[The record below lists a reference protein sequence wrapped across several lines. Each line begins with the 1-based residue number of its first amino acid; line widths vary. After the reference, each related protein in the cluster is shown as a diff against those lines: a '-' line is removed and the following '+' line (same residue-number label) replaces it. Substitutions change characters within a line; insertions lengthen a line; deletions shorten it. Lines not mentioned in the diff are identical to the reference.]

1 MQRRP
6 CEFFLVRYVPDPVR
20 GEFVNIGV
28 LLRDA
33 GSSAAQVRFTRDW
46 TRVRCADPG
55 ADIDML
61 EALEQEIER
70 RLTEH
75 REDTPH
81 VLRTL
86 EDTLSNGLQITEAK
100 ACLAESIPVELE
112 RLMKM
117 YVESRKR
124 EPASRISG
132 RQKVGRAMRR
142 EFERTGVW
150 SMMSKRIA
158 ASQYTQPGD
167 SLRLDCGYRP
177 NGVIK
182 MFHAVSL
189 DGDIDLAKVL
199 AFSMP
204 SLSAGVMRV
213 EDAKLELTAIVEPVR
228 DLKSTEEED
237 IAQYRFGVE
246 AMEAAAIRVLT
257 TSDLGRVAE
266 TARRELGL

>member
-1 MQRRP
+1 MDRRP
-6 CEFFLVRYVPDPVR
+6 CEFFLVRYVPDIVR
-20 GEFVNIGV
+20 GEFVNVGV

-33 GSSAAQVRFTRDW
+33 EGGAIQVKFTRDW
-46 TRVRCADPG
+46 TRVRCADSDV
-55 ADIDML
+55 DIDML

-75 REDTPH
+75 REDMPY
-81 VLRTL
+81 VLKTL
-86 EDTLSNGLQITEAK
+86 EDTLSNGLQITEPK
-100 ACLAESIPVELE
+100 ACLAESMPMELE

-124 EPASRISG
+124 EPASRIRG
-132 RQKVGRAMRR
+132 RQIVARAMRR
-142 EFERTGVW
+142 EFERAGVW
-150 SMMSKRIA
+150 NVMSKRIA

-167 SLRLDCGYRP
+167 TLRLDCGYRP
-177 NGVIK
+177 NGMIK

-199 AFSMP
+199 AFSVP
-204 SLSAGVMRV
+204 SLSAGVKQV
-213 EDAKLELTAIVEPVR
+213 ENATLELTAIVEPVR
-228 DLKSTEEED
+228 ELKHTEEED

-266 TARRELGL
+266 TARRELHL